1 MGLSDN
7 EILRMRYG
15 EMQDMIACFAIDAG
29 GAEQDVRGTMP
40 FEEVMRLK

>member
-1 MGLSDN
+1 MGLPD
-7 EILRMRYG
+7 EQILLMRYG

-29 GAEQDVRGTMP
+29 GAEQDTSGAMP